1 MRRNLTLAA
10 SIFGLALFLGVFFW
24 GIIKLQGTGGSP
36 SGRKSVPGTGAPA
49 VPQNT
54 APEVSMTSKDSSNA
68 LPHSIELSFALESTT
83 ISMGPQQLVR
93 VSRKNADEPPLVEV
107 NAQLAQFLISSLKE
121 VDISTAIEP
130 SRIITDKKGNP
141 QRIVRGFGKRVID
154 RERTLMTLKEMAS
167 QAADATTLTI
177 PVAFKADEGP
187 EGFDAQR
194 AQLGFGVCLARFE
207 TLHAEHA
214 DDSARNENLR
224 IAAEKCDGQIIQP
237 DEEFNFDKVV
247 GPRIGKNGFKMAG
260 VISNGRVI
268 PGMGGGVCQVS
279 TTLYRTALI
288 SNLKI
293 SERHNHSIYEGIPYA
308 DRGLDAAVSW
318 GSKNFRFVNSL
329 GVPILLSCRGGN
341 GRVHVSL
348 YAPRKPFD
356 QVVVATRNEKA
367 IQFPVQKKKS
377 GKLKS
382 GETRIVRPGVTG
394 YTIDAYRIVTRDG
407 MSREEKL
414 SSDNYLM
421 FPQVEEISN

>member
-1 MRRNLTLAA
+1 MRRYITLAA
-10 SIFGLALFLGVFFW
+10 SIFGIALFLGIFFW

-36 SGRKSVPGTGAPA
+36 TGKQGVPAKPALPQGT
-49 VPQNT
+49 VPET
-54 APEVSMTSKDSSNA
+54 SMTSQDSSKA
-68 LPHSIELSFALESTT
+68 VPRAIDLSFALESTT
-83 ISMGPQQLVR
+83 LNMGPQPLVR
-93 VSRKNADEPPLVEV
+93 ISRRSEMEPPLVEL
-107 NAQLAQFLISSLKE
+107 NTQLAQRLISDLKE
-121 VDISTAIEP
+121 PDLSITIEP
-130 SRIITDKKGNP
+130 SNIATDKKGNV
-141 QRIVRGFGKRVID
+141 QRITRGFGKRVID

-177 PVAFKADEGP
+177 PVAFKLDEGP
-187 EGFDAQR
+187 GGFDAQR
-194 AQLGFGVCLARFE
+194 EKLGFNLCLGRFE

-214 DDSARNENLR
+214 DDTGRNENLR
-224 IAAEKCDGQIIQP
+224 IAAEKCDGLILQP
-237 DEEFNFDKVV
+237 GEEFSFDKVV
-247 GPRIGKNGFKMAG
+247 GPRLGKHGFKMAG

-293 SERHNHSIYEGIPYA
+293 TERHNHSIYEGIPYA

-318 GSKNFRFVNSL
+318 GSKNFRFVNTL
-329 GVPILLSCRGGN
+329 GVPLLLACRGGN
-341 GRVHVSL
+341 GRVHVSF
-348 YAPRKPFD
+348 YAPSKPFD

-377 GKLKS
+377 SKLKT

-421 FPQVEEISN
+421 FPQVEEINN